1 MYFKKQ
7 CDGISR
13 CGCMQAGQGHVVSRA
28 NLGTVADD
36 NGNGNVSPGLRAPG
50 DVSRRKFV
58 IYVEKEYVL
67 QKKIS
72 KSIEKSRRKT

>member
-1 MYFKKQ
+1 
-7 CDGISR
+7 
-13 CGCMQAGQGHVVSRA
+13 MQAAHVIRRA

-36 NGNGNVSPGLRAPG
+36 NGNENVSPGLHAPG

-67 QKKIS
+67 QKNIKIDL
-72 KSIEKSRRKT
+72 KNRGEKYN